1 MSKQPSY
8 ILTDPNS
15 GRHLYRRGW
24 LGLIPL
30 IGAFVGLGLISLGLF
45 KYRDRKLVFI
55 GIAATLFTV
64 IVYGSLFIYMNSD
77 SARKQWSSV
86 VPGQLNSLVK
96 EIEFYKLQNGQYPDS
111 LEQLLLNNKL
121 LLIYNPVS
129 AKAFGQK
136 KKYTYRKA
144 NNHYILFCSGIDRI
158 ENTDDDI
165 FPSVDTVKT
174 GLIKSSILND
184 GR

>member
-1 MSKQPSY
+1 MSKQSAY
-8 ILTDPNS
+8 ILTDPNP
-15 GRHLYRRGW
+15 GKHLYGRGW

-55 GIAATLFTV
+55 GIAAILFTV
-64 IVYGSLFIYMNSD
+64 LVYGSLFIYINSD

-86 VPGQLNSLVK
+86 VPEQLNSLVRD
-96 EIEFYKLQNGQYPDS
+96 IEFYKIQNGQYPDS
-111 LEQLLLNNKL
+111 LEELLQNNKL
-121 LLIYNPVS
+121 LLIDDPLS

-136 KKYTYRKA
+136 KKYNYRKA
-144 NNHYILFCSGIDRI
+144 NNHYILFSSGIDRI

-165 FPSVDTVKT
+165 FPSVDTAKT